1 MTNETQS
8 NNEAHTARMKDVQ
21 TAQRKK
27 ISEKKEADRGF
38 ILVNTGDGKGKSTS
52 ALGTVIRA
60 LGWGH
65 KVAVVQ
71 YVKGNWKT
79 GERMF
84 FENNPGL
91 VTWHTMGKG
100 FTWDTQDKSQDIEAA
115 RSAWAVSLELM
126 ASGDYDLVV
135 LDELNIVLRYDYLD
149 TAEVLDGLAARDK
162 RTSVLITGRDAKQEL
177 MDQADLVTQMEA
189 TKHPFEA
196 GFKARRGIDF

>member
-1 MTNETQS
+1 MTQDTPS
-8 NNEAHTARMKDVQ
+8 SNEAHTARMKDVQ
-21 TAQRKK
+21 AAQRKK

-84 FENNPGL
+84 FEKNSDL

-115 RSAWAVSLELM
+115 RAAWAVSLDLM

-149 TAEVLDGLAARDK
+149 IAEVMDGLNQRDK
-162 RTSVLITGRDAKQEL
+162 RTSVLITGRDAKPEL
-177 MDQADLVTQMEA
+177 LAQADLVTQMEA